1 MSRWLWM
8 LKQMSRRLWVRA
20 TLLAILGVATA
31 LLAAL
36 IKPVI
41 PASLPGR
48 IGANS
53 VGGILTIIAS
63 SMLTVTTF
71 SLNVMTSAYGAAS
84 SSVTPRATK
93 LLMEDSTTQNVL
105 STFIGSFLFSIVG
118 LVVLQTGAYGEQG
131 RVVLF
136 IVTIGVIALIVLSLL
151 RWIDHLTRL
160 GRVGETTM
168 AVEETARRALAARL
182 ADPYLG
188 GNKLHDPQKHIPEG
202 AVALTSDIIG
212 YVQHI
217 DMGAL
222 SAVAEESKA
231 EIYLT
236 VNPGAFAYPY
246 TTLAWILPD
255 AADTEIPMEALR
267 KAFSLDSVR
276 TFDQDPRFG
285 LVVLSEIASR
295 ALSPAVN
302 DPGTAI
308 DVVSRITRLMAL
320 WATGGEQGE
329 EKEIKHPR
337 LHVPALKTM
346 DMLEDGFLP
355 IARYG
360 AGMVEVQVKLQKGL
374 YALSQLGDEEFR
386 AAAKRYAHL
395 CLDHAQAALSQD
407 ADRLRVKG
415 AFQGRDLFLGEN
427 NPD

>member
-1 MSRWLWM
+1 MSRWLWL

-20 TLLAILGVATA
+20 TLIAILGVATA
-31 LLAAL
+31 LLAVLVKPL
-36 IKPVI
+36 IP
-41 PASLPGR
+41 SYLPGR
-48 IGANS
+48 IGANA

-63 SMLTVTTF
+63 SMLAVTTF
-71 SLNVMTSAYGAAS
+71 SLNVMTSAFGAAS

-136 IVTIGVIALIVLSLL
+136 IVTIGVIGLIVVSLL

-168 AVEETARRALAARL
+168 AVEATARQALAARL

-188 GNKLHDPQKHIPEG
+188 GHKLGDPHKDIPAG
-202 AVALTSDIIG
+202 AVALTSEIIG

-222 SAVAEESKA
+222 AAVAQETKA

-255 AADTEIPMEALR
+255 AAGTEIPLAALR

-276 TFDQDPRFG
+276 SFDQDPRFG

-308 DVVSRITRLMAL
+308 DVVSRLTRLMAL
-320 WATGGEQGE
+320 WANGGEQKE
-329 EKEIKHPR
+329 EKQVKHPR
-337 LHVPALKTM
+337 LHVPALKTK
-346 DMLEDGFLP
+346 DMLEDGFMP

-374 YALSQLGDEEFR
+374 HALGQLGDAEFR
-386 AAAKRYAHL
+386 AAAKRYALL
-395 CLDHAQAALSQD
+395 CLNHAQVALTQD

-415 AFQGRDLFLGEN
+415 AFQGQDLFLEEN

>member
-1 MSRWLWM
+1 MARWLWV
-8 LKQMSRRLWVRA
+8 LRQLSRKLWVRA
-20 TLLAILGVATA
+20 TLIAILSVVAA
-31 LLAAL
+31 LLAAV
-36 IKPVI
+36 IRPII
-41 PASLPGR
+41 PAYLPSR

-53 VGGILTIIAS
+53 VGNILDIIAS
-63 SMLTVTTF
+63 SMLAVTTF

-84 SSVTPRATK
+84 SGVTPRATK

-118 LVVLQTGAYGEQG
+118 LVMLQTGAYGEQG

-136 IVTIGVIALIVLSLL
+136 IVTIGVIGLIVVSLL
-151 RWIDHLTRL
+151 HWIDHLTRL

-168 AVEETARRALAARL
+168 AVEDAARQALTARLK
-182 ADPYLG
+182 DPYLG
-188 GNKLHDPQKHIPEG
+188 GRKLHDPEADIPAG
-202 AVALTSDIIG
+202 AVKLSSDIIG

-222 SAVAEESKA
+222 SALAEEIKA

-246 TTLAWILPD
+246 TVLAWIKPETPGTD
-255 AADTEIPMEALR
+255 IPTEALR

-285 LVVLSEIASR
+285 VVVLSEIASR

-320 WATGGEQGE
+320 WAQGSETRKE
-329 EKEIKHPR
+329 EDIKHPR
-337 LHVPALKTM
+337 LHVPALKSL
-346 DMLEDGFLP
+346 DMLEDGFMP

-360 AGMVEVQVKLQKGL
+360 ASMVEVQVKLQKGL
-374 YALSQLGDEEFR
+374 YALSQLGDAEFR
-386 AAAKRYAHL
+386 PAVRRYARL
-395 CLDHAQAALSQD
+395 CLSHAEAALSQE
-407 ADRLRVKG
+407 ADLLRVRD
-415 AFQGRDLFLGEN
+415 AFEGRDLYLSEY
-427 NPD
+427 NPE